1 MDVARAVAAG
11 QRIGRDPT
19 GGSRAVGRAGQ
30 VGRPTGLKKKQEMF
44 RFGAEQKKWKIFVYQ
59 KLGGSV

>member
-19 GGSRAVGRAGQ
+19 GGSRAVGRAGR
-30 VGRPTGLKKKQEMF
+30 VGRPTGLKKHEMF
-44 RFGAEQKKWKIFVYQ
+44 RFGAEQKKGKIFVYQ
-59 KLGGSV
+59 KQGGSV

>member
-19 GGSRAVGRAGQ
+19 GGSRAVGRAGR

-44 RFGAEQKKWKIFVYQ
+44 RFGAEQKKK
-59 KLGGSV
+59 